1 MSRIYYR
8 GGMSP
13 FETFSPGY
21 ILTHNVIGT
30 NVGNFLYLNGVLRS
44 LMIDDNTVIQAN
56 YYNTNYYK
64 PEYVNENFDCFVIP
78 LADAFRENFVNEL
91 NELTSFVK
99 KLKIPCY
106 VIGVGLKES
115 YEPDFSQPKPQ
126 DEAVKK
132 FVTAVLEK
140 SNCIGVRGEL
150 TGKYLDF
157 KAFDRSKLDEYSRQ
171 AKELYGNTPEYKE
184 MEEKQKNRT
193 EEDEK
198 ILADRFMLFFKEAG
212 EMKNM
217 NPASDDAQNLVRRLQ
232 DYITQNLYTCTNK
245 ILRGLGKMYSGGGD
259 FTTNIDAY
267 GGEGTAIF
275 VADAIEIYCDNAE

>member
-99 KLKIPCY
+99 KLKFH
-106 VIGVGLKES
+106 V
-115 YEPDFSQPKPQ
+115 
-126 DEAVKK
+126 
-132 FVTAVLEK
+132 
-140 SNCIGVRGEL
+140 
-150 TGKYLDF
+150 
-157 KAFDRSKLDEYSRQ
+157 
-171 AKELYGNTPEYKE
+171 
-184 MEEKQKNRT
+184 M
-193 EEDEK
+193 
-198 ILADRFMLFFKEAG
+198 
-212 EMKNM
+212 
-217 NPASDDAQNLVRRLQ
+217 
-232 DYITQNLYTCTNK
+232 
-245 ILRGLGKMYSGGGD
+245 
-259 FTTNIDAY
+259 
-267 GGEGTAIF
+267 
-275 VADAIEIYCDNAE
+275 